1 MVLEFPPSPS
11 STQSSNSNP
20 SSPSSNS
27 LQSTTSPQPD
37 PISSDSETEMYN
49 TPEADAKSFNKVS
62 KILGFDQAGGKQL
75 QSGKTALAEPVAKKK
90 FTETAKIF
98 GDILQNPLACF
109 RGKKSGPATKGKT
122 VHPAKLYAI
131 TRDKPGPCPFSSL

>member
-27 LQSTTSPQPD
+27 LQSTTSPQPE

-49 TPEADAKSFNKVS
+49 KPEADAKSFIKVS
-62 KILGFDQAGGKQL
+62 KKFRLDHAGGKQL
-75 QSGKTALAEPVAKKK
+75 QLGKTALAEPFAKKK
-90 FTETAKIF
+90 LTNAAKIF

-131 TRDKPGPCPFSSL
+131 TRDKPGSYPFSSL

>member
-1 MVLEFPPSPS
+1 MVFEFPPSPS

-27 LQSTTSPQPD
+27 LQSTASPQPE

-62 KILGFDQAGGKQL
+62 KILGFDQAVGKQL
-75 QSGKTALAEPVAKKK
+75 QSSGKTAEPVAKKK
-90 FTETAKIF
+90 FTETAKNF
-98 GDILQNPLACF
+98 GNILQNPLACF

-131 TRDKPGPCPFSSL
+131 TRDKPGPHPFSSL